1 MCTTYALQPVTVF
14 PETLASASHNRAAEP
29 ALADLMGDPMT
40 EALMTADR
48 VDRRELRALI
58 AQMREHLAPLPTR
71 RG

>member
-1 MCTTYALQPVTVF
+1 MCNMHMLQPAAASREPF
-14 PETLASASHNRAAEP
+14 ASASRGFVAEP
-29 ALADLMGDPMT
+29 ALAELMGDPMT

-58 AQMREHLAPLPTR
+58 AQMREHLGPLPTR

>member
-1 MCTTYALQPVTVF
+1 MCNTCMLQPVSASREPF
-14 PETLASASHNRAAEP
+14 ASAGDNCAAEP